1 MTAQQLA
8 TLAWL
13 ASPSEEHF
21 RVDQRVWNA
30 LKERGYVV
38 HRGGYL
44 RVTAAGRTAL
54 RAAQKGNTP

>member
-1 MTAQQLA
+1 MTTRQLA

-13 ASPSEEHF
+13 ASSSEAHF
-21 RVDQRVWNA
+21 RVDPRVWNT

-44 RVTAAGRTAL
+44 RVTKAGRAAL
-54 RAAQKGNTP
+54 RAAQKGTTP